1 MALPQALQGDSW
13 TKKTARAALPILIW
27 CAKNGRT
34 ITYGRLDKE
43 IVKRGLGHH
52 VMEVQY
58 RYPLGRVINQI
69 LSVEHGHGTCHASQT
84 TAAAR

>member
-13 TKKTARAALPILIW
+13 TKETARAALPILIW

-43 IVKRGLGHH
+43 IVKRI
-52 VMEVQY
+52 
-58 RYPLGRVINQI
+58 PLYTSHRMTA
-69 LSVEHGHGTCHASQT
+69 LS
-84 TAAAR
+84 